1 MTRRGTCWKRAGDG
15 NKIYE
20 YDALNRLGGIRS
32 GAGVWKNRYDGESL
46 RYETEEN
53 DKVTRFVFDR
63 GELASE
69 ESGDGGI
76 RYIHGDDR
84 VLCSEQENMGMG
96 YHIRDEAGSTLFIL
110 DRERNIRKS
119 YRYDAFGRVLE
130 ERGDIENRLT
140 YTGQM
145 YDGGTGQYYLR
156 ARFYNPVTGR
166 FLQEDV
172 YRGDGLNLYAYC
184 ANNPVK
190 YYDPSGYM
198 SLCPGGKT
206 FPGNGDGGKGTQN
219 FDIVEYGDKNPGL
232 ENHHGVLDVW
242 ATNNIDGYKSRASK
256 STAIALTP
264 DQHSATK
271 SVYRDWLYERT
282 GKKVGGK
289 VDWTNV
295 SPKEI
300 QTLSEDMFNAA
311 NVPISARNNYYR
323 EFNSYIY
330 GLGD

>member
-69 ESGDGGI
+69 ESGAGGI

-84 VLCSEQENMGMG
+84 VLCSERENMGMG

-206 FPGNGDGGKGTQN
+206 FPGNGDGGTDSKKVPNPNGKKGGKAHQDKIN
-219 FDIVEYGDKNPGL
+219 DIIEDAEGRGLRSNTEYKFNSTG
-232 ENHHGVLDVW
+232 
-242 ATNNIDGYKSRASK
+242 GYKNSRYADVVVYDSQGRVMEIHQVGR
-256 STAIALTP
+256 STKRYHAPVSREKKAIK
-264 DQHSATK
+264 DIRSSQ
-271 SVYRDWLYERT
+271 
-282 GKKVGGK
+282 
-289 VDWTNV
+289 
-295 SPKEI
+295 
-300 QTLSEDMFNAA
+300 
-311 NVPISARNNYYR
+311 NY
-323 EFNSYIY
+323 NGAKIY
-330 GLGD
+330 YHPYD

>member
-1 MTRRGTCWKRAGDG
+1 
-15 NKIYE
+15 
-20 YDALNRLGGIRS
+20 
-32 GAGVWKNRYDGESL
+32 
-46 RYETEEN
+46 
-53 DKVTRFVFDR
+53 
-63 GELASE
+63 
-69 ESGDGGI
+69 
-76 RYIHGDDR
+76 
-84 VLCSEQENMGMG
+84 MGMG

-206 FPGNGDGGKGTQN
+206 FPGNSKIG
-219 FDIVEYGDKNPGL
+219 
-232 ENHHGVLDVW
+232 
-242 ATNNIDGYKSRASK
+242 RA
-256 STAIALTP
+256 
-264 DQHSATK
+264 H
-271 SVYRDWLYERT
+271 V
-282 GKKVGGK
+282 
-289 VDWTNV
+289 
-295 SPKEI
+295 
-300 QTLSEDMFNAA
+300 
-311 NVPISARNNYYR
+311 
-323 EFNSYIY
+323 
-330 GLGD
+330 